1 MSFQRQLSIGNKLI
15 GHDAPV
21 YVIAE
26 AGVAHFG
33 DPGKAMALVDLAA
46 DGGADAF
53 KTQAFTTD
61 ALISARLSEWRNR
74 LRPKEVGFDFVARM
88 KHRCDQRGLAFL
100 CTAHDPSVLPWLD
113 ELEVPAYKV
122 GSGERGNTPFLRN
135 SPAAASR

>member
-1 MSFQRQLSIGNKLI
+1 MTFKEQINIGNRVI
-15 GHDAPV
+15 GRGAPV

-61 ALISARLSEWRNR
+61 SLISARLPEWRNR
-74 LRPKEVGFDFVARM
+74 LRPKEVGFDFVAKM
-88 KHRCDQRGLAFL
+88 KERCDSRGITFL
-100 CTAHDPSVLPWLD
+100 CNRPRSIC
-113 ELEVPAYKV
+113 V
-122 GSGERGNTPFLRN
+122 GVAR
-135 SPAAASR
+135 